1 MVGRLLQQFDFQT
14 VLKNYSLVNLI
25 SRNSALNKLDETYIE
40 YALISLWSINILE
53 HIKVK
58 ASLAKQF
65 HIQPSE
71 IDKMYYWEYEYFIK
85 YINDMVK
92 EENEAQQKQLDQQQV
107 NKYSKLADPKR
118 IEKLSKPNI
127 SIPKVRF

>member
-1 MVGRLLQQFDFQT
+1 
-14 VLKNYSLVNLI
+14 
-25 SRNSALNKLDETYIE
+25 
-40 YALISLWSINILE
+40 
-53 HIKVK
+53 
-58 ASLAKQF
+58 
-65 HIQPSE
+65 
-71 IDKMYYWEYEYFIK
+71 MYYWEYEYFIK

-118 IEKLSKPNI
+118 IENLSKPNI